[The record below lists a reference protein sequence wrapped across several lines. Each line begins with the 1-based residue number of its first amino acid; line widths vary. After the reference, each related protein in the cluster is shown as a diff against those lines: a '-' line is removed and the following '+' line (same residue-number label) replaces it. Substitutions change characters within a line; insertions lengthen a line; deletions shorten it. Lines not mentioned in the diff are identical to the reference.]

1 MNLKKTSM
9 YIEKFCADLI
19 PGGLSEHSKKKFD
32 PQELSKGKKVEKEH
46 SNDPKYSEEIA
57 KDHLTEDPDYYNML
71 ELMENPAALIKNPKQ
86 YKKTLT
92 TLLKKLLEA
101 INEDDG
107 SKCASINNYASV
119 FIKCAQVGSPNITI
133 QPGKPEAN
141 CALDILKLWN
151 PNFFMKVKEIVI
163 GPSAD
168 YGHVESGPGKDPSV
182 VYINAD
188 RIVAEAGQ
196 QSGKA
201 AAIATASVIAHE
213 TAHVTSFNEEQG
225 FVGGE
230 DPAEQE
236 EQKFK
241 QWLNSG
247 GMQRVEQLPSYQALS

>member
-1 MNLKKTSM
+1 
-9 YIEKFCADLI
+9 
-19 PGGLSEHSKKKFD
+19 
-32 PQELSKGKKVEKEH
+32 
-46 SNDPKYSEEIA
+46 
-57 KDHLTEDPDYYNML
+57 ML
-71 ELMENPAALIKNPKQ
+71 ELMENPGDLIKNPKR
-86 YKKTLT
+86 YNKTLKT
-92 TLLKKLLEA
+92 ILEKLLEA
-101 INEDDG
+101 IEEEDS
-107 SKCASINNYASV
+107 SKCAMVNNYASV

-141 CALDILKLWN
+141 CALDILKLWD
-151 PNFFMKVKEIVI
+151 PTYFMKVKEIII

-168 YGHVESGPGKDPSV
+168 YGHVESGAGKDPSV

-213 TAHVTSFNEEQG
+213 KAHVTSFNEEQG

-230 DPAEQE
+230 VPAEQE

-241 QWLNSG
+241 QWLDSG

>member
-1 MNLKKTSM
+1 MDLKKTSM
-9 YIEKFCADLI
+9 YIEKFCTDLI
-19 PGGLSEHSKKKFD
+19 PGGLSDNSKKKFN
-32 PQELSKGKKVEKEH
+32 PQEISKGKKVEKEH
-46 SNDPKYSEEIA
+46 SNNPEISEEIA
-57 KDHLTEDPDYYNML
+57 RDHLTEDPDYYNML
-71 ELMENPAALIKNPKQ
+71 ELMENPGELIKNPKQ
-86 YKKTLT
+86 YKKTLKT
-92 TLLKKLLEA
+92 ILKKLLKA
-101 INEDDG
+101 IDEEDD
-107 SKCASINNYASV
+107 SKCASINNYASI

-141 CALDILKLWN
+141 CALDILKLYD

-168 YGHVESGPGKDPSV
+168 YGHVESGPDKDPSI

-213 TAHVTSFNEEQG
+213 TAHVISFNEEQG

-230 DPAEQE
+230 VPAEQE

-241 QWLNSG
+241 QWLDSG
-247 GMQRVEQLPSYQALS
+247 GMQRVEQLSSYQVLK